1 MKPVRMIPPQRI
13 TPDLITGVQR
23 MSRERLE
30 KEFIATMQLKSLD
43 HFINEGCY
51 EQAIKVV
58 DYLRKKLRKTEQKLN
73 KLKARLN

>member
-30 KEFIATMQLKSLD
+30 KEFIATMQLKNLD